1 MTSQATLL
9 GIRNS
14 GGRAPAPGGNESLG
28 WRPGR
33 SQGQSELTCCAPYSR
48 PLITGSVPWALPL
61 LSLDKRKGCGPQQLR
76 PALVPGVKDG
86 ASAAGRSYR

>member
-14 GGRAPAPGGNESLG
+14 GGRTPAPGGNESLG

-48 PLITGSVPWALPL
+48 PLITGSQCCGLFLCFHWTRGKAVTLNNFGRPL
-61 LSLDKRKGCGPQQLR
+61 FR
-76 PALVPGVKDG
+76 V
-86 ASAAGRSYR
+86 

>member
-33 SQGQSELTCCAPYSR
+33 SQWQSELTCCAPYSR
-48 PLITGSVPWALPL
+48 PLITGSVPWLFLCFHWTRGKSVALNNSGRPL
-61 LSLDKRKGCGPQQLR
+61 SQ
-76 PALVPGVKDG
+76 V
-86 ASAAGRSYR
+86 